1 MKTSNL
7 HEKRALRTALLVLL
21 LSLVGMT
28 KLYAQIIGDL
38 RYSLDKNTLT
48 ATVTGHK
55 DGTNA
60 TGNLIIPSSVT
71 YTSYE
76 WVNGQQIPVTR
87 TYTVTKIGIDAF
99 LNCGG
104 LTGSLIIPNTVTEI
118 ADEAFE
124 CCRGFTGNLTIGNS
138 VTTIGGDAFYGCS
151 GFTGSLIIPN
161 SVTWIDVAAFSGCS
175 GFTGSLTL
183 SNSLTSISNLAFW
196 GCSGFTGSLII
207 PNSVTSIGNYA
218 FRDCTGFTG
227 DLIIPNSVTLI
238 GSDAFK
244 SCSGFNGN
252 LILGNSVAT
261 IGYGAFEDCSGF
273 IGPLTIPN
281 SMVEISDRAFIFC
294 SGFSGDLIIPNS
306 VTRIGNAAFAHCTG
320 LNGTLTL
327 PDNEL
332 YTRIESSS
340 FYDCPGFIG
349 NLIIPNSVSLIEGY
363 AFADCSNLISVTI
376 PNSVT
381 NIYYNVFDNCI
392 GFTFMTVLAETPPSI
407 LFGGAF
413 QKVPKDIPV
422 FVPCHSIDEYQTAY
436 NWSEFTNYVDDFP
449 FNLMVES
456 IDPEH
461 CTVSIVQHPTCDDSH
476 AIVKA
481 EPAAG
486 YVFVAWEEDGM
497 VVSNDMVYTL
507 TVDHDMHLFARVRSN
522 TGVSE
527 GIEESFAV
535 YPNPSQGYVT
545 VEGTGTLTIAN
556 TLGQTIMTK
565 EIEGKTKMEL
575 PQGLYFV
582 TLGGETRK
590 IVVE

>member
-422 FVPCHSIDEYQTAY
+422 FVP
-436 NWSEFTNYVDDFP
+436 
-449 FNLMVES
+449 MVES